1 MQIIAS
7 MIIAAVRVDTIP
19 ARSAAVSMA
28 YIGRISQMSF
38 SFRATLFVTAA
49 FLVVQPCDAAIR
61 TFVASITH
69 DQEVSTPPVPNE
81 GSSGTGLFVL
91 NDNNPAAPFMTY
103 NVSLTGLDLNG
114 SQTPGNA
121 NDNVSNAHIHNAIFG
136 QNGGV
141 VFGQIA
147 PNHDTTPNDLIV
159 TPAAGTISGKWD
171 ANEGST
177 TLLTLLAA
185 GAFNTDANGRTSL
198 YYNVHTT
205 DHPGGEIRGQL
216 TLIPEP
222 ASCMLCLIGI
232 ASFGTLRR
240 RK

>member
-1 MQIIAS
+1 MK
-7 MIIAAVRVDTIP
+7 V
-19 ARSAAVSMA
+19 
-28 YIGRISQMSF
+28 
-38 SFRATLFVTAA
+38 SFRAMLFVSAA
-49 FLVVQPCDAAIR
+49 FLFVQSSDAAVR

-81 GSSGTGLFVL
+81 GTSGTGVFIL
-91 NDNNPAAPFMTY
+91 NDDNPAAPFMTY
-103 NVSLTGLDLNG
+103 NVSLMGLDLDGN
-114 SQTPGNA
+114 QTPGTNL
-121 NDNVSNAHIHNAIFG
+121 DNVTNAHIHNAVFG

-147 PNHDTTPNDLIV
+147 PNHDTNPNDLIV
-159 TPAAGTISGKWD
+159 NAATGTISGKWD
-171 ANEGST
+171 AGEGST
-177 TLLTLLAA
+177 TLSALLTA
-185 GAFNTDANGRTSL
+185 GAFNPDANGRTSL

-232 ASFGTLRR
+232 ASFCTMRR

>member
-1 MQIIAS
+1 MQFIAS
-7 MIIAAVRVDTIP
+7 MIIAAVRVGTIP
-19 ARSAAVSMA
+19 AQSAAVSMA
-28 YIGRISQMSF
+28 YIGRILQMSF
-38 SFRATLFVTAA
+38 SFRAMLFVIAA
-49 FLVVQPCDAAIR
+49 FLVVQSSDAAIR

-69 DQEVSTPPVPNE
+69 EQEVSTPPVPNE

-114 SQTPGNA
+114 SQTPTNA

-222 ASCMLCLIGI
+222 ASCVLGLFGI
-232 ASFGTLRR
+232 AALGTLRR